1 MNKSRRMQLKAILCL
16 AGIALLL
23 LIAITGTVRYAAVR
37 EREEEEEHVPVVVTL
52 ENVWV
57 TEVTQ
62 AGIRL
67 FDGQIREYPW
77 AQETSWIQ
85 EETQEA
91 GLPADRGAR
100 EQIADVTLT
109 DGYVTD
115 LRIKD
120 AEKISGKV
128 VSVLSG
134 RGVELEGRGILE
146 FAPQMKMY
154 RLYGG
159 LAGADE
165 KDIRIGYNF
174 CDFVMEDGKICAVL
188 VTRDEA
194 MEYIRVQIKS
204 SDYASPA
211 HGSVTL
217 TVDTDFVVR
226 YGVGEEMTE
235 EFHQAGEEITFQPD
249 SGYFVSDR
257 VYIVPEA
264 LTGRIRLSSVS
275 RSQGTP
281 SYRGMI
287 ELIRPQGEAE
297 GIYVVNEVLLE
308 EYLYAVVPSEMPS
321 GYPAEALKAQAI
333 CARTYAY
340 RRMVNPANKAVG
352 AHLDDSAGYQV
363 YNNILEQDT
372 TTAAVRDTSGQVLFV
387 GQEAADTY
395 YYSTSCGFGTESD
408 IWKGGTG
415 EKLPYLPARR
425 IGEKE
430 DEAYTGESMTEEAV
444 FADFIGQTFASDFE
458 AGVNWYRWTYTVD
471 KLNRERMLLNLQS
484 RYKANEKLILTK
496 GEDGTFVSLPVE
508 KLGEI
513 REITVSVRNEGGVAD
528 EMLIETED
536 GTIKVITEHNIRYVL
551 CDGVTK
557 VKRQDGSR
565 VEMATLLP
573 SAFFVITTGKEG
585 ENVVGYTLTGGGFGH
600 GVGMSQNGARA
611 MAAKG
616 FTAQEILRFFYEG
629 GRVEQIY

>member
-1 MNKSRRMQLKAILCL
+1 MNKSRRMQMKAILCL

-23 LIAITGTVRYAAVR
+23 LIAIAGTARYVAVR
-37 EREEEEEHVPVVVTL
+37 EQEQEHVPVVVTM

-57 TEVTQ
+57 TEVTE

-67 FDGQIREYPW
+67 FDGRTWEYPW
-77 AQETSWIQ
+77 AQETAQ
-85 EETQEA
+85 
-91 GLPADRGAR
+91 PVDRGAR

-115 LRIKD
+115 IKIKD
-120 AEKISGKV
+120 AEKVSGKV

-134 RGVELEGRGILE
+134 KGVELEGRGILE

-159 LAGADE
+159 MAEAGE

-174 CDFVMEDGKICAVL
+174 CDFVMENGKICAVL

-204 SDYASPA
+204 SDYASSK
-211 HGSVTL
+211 HEHVTV

-235 EFHQAGEEITFQPD
+235 EFHQAGEELTFRPD
-249 SGYFVSDR
+249 SGYFTSDR

-264 LTGRIRLSSVS
+264 LTGRIKMLSVN

-281 SYRGMI
+281 SYRGVI
-287 ELIRPQGEAE
+287 ELIRLQGETE

-340 RRMVNPANKAVG
+340 RRMINPSNKAIG
-352 AHLDDSAGYQV
+352 AHVDDSASYQV

-372 TTAAVRDTSGQVLFV
+372 TTAAVRDTSGQILFA

-415 EKLPYLPARR
+415 EKLPYLKARR
-425 IGEKE
+425 IGTKE
-430 DEAYTGESMTEEAV
+430 DASYTAESMMEDTV
-444 FADFIGQTFASDFE
+444 FAEFIGSTFESDFE
-458 AGVNWYRWTYTVD
+458 ARENWYRWTYTVEKLD
-471 KLNRERMLLNLQS
+471 KERMLRNLQS
-484 RYKANEKLILTK
+484 RYAANEKLILT
-496 GEDGTFVSLPVE
+496 EDENGAFVSMPVE

-513 REITVSVRNEGGVAD
+513 RDIYVSLRNEGGVAD
-528 EMLIETED
+528 EMLIETESD
-536 GTIKVITEHNIRYVL
+536 TIKVITEHNIRYVL

-557 VKRQDGSR
+557 VKRQDGSQ

-616 FTAQEILRFFYEG
+616 FTARDILTFFYEDS
-629 GRVEQIY
+629 RVEQIY